1 MRRIDPF
8 DRLLIAVF
16 ATTGLLSITNILFVP
31 WYMGALN
38 MGMAAVYTYA
48 AITLWRD
55 NYGK

>member
-16 ATTGLLSITNILFVP
+16 AVTGLLGAANIFFMP
-31 WYMGALN
+31 WYMGTLN
-38 MGMAAVYTYA
+38 AVVAATYIFA

>member
-16 ATTGLLSITNILFVP
+16 TATGLIATANIFFMP
-31 WYMGALN
+31 WYMGLINA
-38 MGMAAVYTYA
+38 GVAGVYVYA